1 LTRHDTALKL
11 YNTASRR
18 IETFTTADAG
28 KVGMYVCGVTV
39 YNVCHIGHGR
49 AYVAFDVLLRTL
61 RHLGLEVTYVR
72 NFTDVDDKIIN
83 AAAAEGV
90 DPLALSARYID
101 CFTED
106 MQAIGV
112 APADVEP
119 KVSEHIDEIIAM
131 TERLIARGHAYE
143 SGGDVYFAVRSFP
156 TYGAL
161 SGRDLDDLR
170 AGARVAP
177 GDLKRDPL
185 DFALWKTQKP
195 GELAWPSP
203 WGDGRPGWHIECSA
217 MSCAHLGASVDLHG
231 GGSDLIFPHHE
242 NEVAQSEGASGK
254 KFVTHWA
261 HNGFVNIDNEK
272 MSKSLGNFFT
282 IREVLKKFSGEA
294 LRYFLLTTHYRQ
306 PINFSDHPL
315 TEAEARV
322 GYLYETL
329 DRMDRAVAEGNT
341 EREPLPV
348 RQELGV
354 PQRLH
359 VALCDD
365 LNTPQ
370 VLGLLADVLRTANAL
385 VDHPPATKGERKRV
399 AATLAGLRTDLDP
412 LLRVLALGRH
422 NPAEW
427 LRARRDRL
435 AAVRGLDLASV
446 AARIAERSAA
456 KAARDFAAADAIRAE
471 LSALGVTLFDR
482 REGTDWQI
490 SNGAPTD

>member
-1 LTRHDTALKL
+1 MRHDTALKL
-11 YNTASRR
+11 YNTASRT
-18 IETFTTADAG
+18 IETFTTAAAG
-28 KVGMYVCGVTV
+28 EVGMYVCGVTV

-61 RHLGLEVTYVR
+61 RHLGLKVNYVR

-90 DPLALSARYID
+90 EPLALSARYID

-106 MQAIGV
+106 MRAIGV

-119 KVSEHIDEIIAM
+119 KVSEHIDEIIAL
-131 TERLIARGHAYE
+131 TERLIERGHAYQ
-143 SGGDVYFAVRSFP
+143 SGGDVYYAVRSFP
-156 TYGAL
+156 SYGAL

-170 AGARVAP
+170 AGARVTP
-177 GDLKRDPL
+177 GEFKRDPL
-185 DFALWKTQKP
+185 DFAVWKAQKP

-203 WGDGRPGWHIECSA
+203 WGEGRPGWHIECSA
-217 MSCAHLGASVDLHG
+217 MACAHLGASVDLHG

-254 KFVTHWA
+254 NFVNHWV
-261 HNGFVNIDNEK
+261 HNGFVNVDNEK

-315 TEAEARV
+315 VEAEARI

-329 DRMDRAVAEGNT
+329 DRVDRSVAEGNVAAQ
-341 EREPLPV
+341 PLPV
-348 RQELGV
+348 RDELGV

-359 VALCDD
+359 LALCDD

-370 VLGLLADVLRTANAL
+370 VLGLLADVLRAANAL
-385 VDHPPATKGERKRV
+385 VDHPPASKGERKRV
-399 AATLAGLRTDLDP
+399 AATLASLRTDLEP
-412 LLRVLALGRH
+412 LLAVLAIGREE
-422 NPAEW
+422 PAEW
-427 LRARRDRL
+427 LRSRRDRR
-435 AAVRGLDLASV
+435 AAERGLDLDAV
-446 AARIAERSAA
+446 AARIAARSVA
-456 KAARDFAAADAIRAE
+456 KGARDYVAADAIRAE
-471 LSALGVTLFDR
+471 LHDLGVTLFDR
-482 REGTDWQI
+482 REGTEWQI
-490 SNGAPTD
+490 SG